1 MSDSPDSPARRGR
14 LIPFLQR
21 VVRESCHWLS
31 SEPSFSFS
39 LQRPRRLGSHV
50 RRKHGHLPAR
60 LFLQLLLPL
69 KRGEIFIETN
79 CLSLQGAESSECR
92 PMKIHWVV
100 IVIRCEG
107 SGGGVTDI
115 TPVCGIE
122 LLPGTDSDGEWGKL
136 PTRLTSLFSLV

>member
-1 MSDSPDSPARRGR
+1 MHGS
-14 LIPFLQR
+14 R
-21 VVRESCHWLS
+21 V
-31 SEPSFSFS
+31 
-39 LQRPRRLGSHV
+39 Q
-50 RRKHGHLPAR
+50 RKHGHLPAR

-79 CLSLQGAESSECR
+79 CPSLQGAELSECR
-92 PMKIHWVV
+92 PMKIHWAV

-122 LLPGTDSDGEWGKL
+122 LLTRMASGESSGKA
-136 PTRLTSLFSLV
+136 SLDVAA